1 MIARVL
7 GSLLALFLAPCAAAS
22 AAAENGPRLAPAAEH
37 AQAALWASRFFSRFH
52 YAARPLDDAMSE
64 RILERYLQSLDGERL
79 FFTQED
85 LASFERWRHALDDAI
100 RGQDLSPAFE
110 IYERYLARVRER
122 TAFARAFLGG
132 EIPLDRDESYRVAR
146 AKAPWAKDEEALDEL
161 WRRRVTNDVIR
172 LLLAGR
178 ELSDA
183 KKTLDR
189 RYLSFE
195 KRILELKADDVFQ
208 VFLNA
213 YAAAMDPHT
222 GYMGPRASENFQ
234 ISMRLSLEGIGA
246 VLQRQEEYTVVRS
259 VVAGGPAAVSGQI
272 RPGDRIVGVA
282 QGDDGPMQD
291 VVGWRLDDVVDLIR
305 GPKGTVVRLDILPAD
320 AGPDGPHRIVRLVRD
335 RVKLE
340 DQAAKR
346 AIIELPGEQSPR
358 RVGVIALPAFYQ
370 DFEARRNGDPDYRST
385 TRDVARLLRELSAE
399 GVDGIVLDLRDNGGG
414 SLNEATELT
423 GLFVEKGPVV
433 QVRNAHGRI
442 DIEQIPEN
450 QSVYRGPLA
459 ILVNRASASAS
470 EIVAAALQDYGRALI
485 IGEPTYGKGTVQNL
499 IDLDRIVNNERP
511 KLGQLRLTV
520 AQFYRISGG
529 STQNRGVEPDIGF
542 PITLDPTEFGESA
555 LDNALPYNTIDPV
568 AYQRFGE
575 PERIEDRL
583 RRQHERRVAEDLEF
597 RLLREEQEEYRALR
611 RQEEV
616 SLNLEKRRAERDA
629 QQARREARRQAR
641 IAAGLIQA
649 SEDESPVDDGLL
661 ADERPVP
668 TTDEEESPE
677 QLLTRDPLLRE
688 AARILLDAVD
698 LLRQDPALAEALPFE
713 LPGKAEKGELAVAK
727 EQP

>member
-1 MIARVL
+1 MSARL
-7 GSLLALFLAPCAAAS
+7 PHALLALLLILPS
-22 AAAENGPRLAPAAEH
+22 SGQGVAEGAPRLTASPEH

-79 FFTQED
+79 FFTAKD
-85 LASFERWRHALDDAI
+85 LTAFDRWRHGLDDAI
-100 RGQDLSPAFE
+100 RGQDLSPAFL
-110 IYERYLARVRER
+110 IFERYLERVRER
-122 TAFARAFLGG
+122 TAFARAFLAG
-132 EIPLDRDESYRVAR
+132 EIPLDRDDTYRVAR
-146 AKAPWAKDEEALDEL
+146 TKVPWPKDDAELDET

-178 ELSDA
+178 ELA
-183 KKTLDR
+183 EARKTLDR
-189 RYLSFE
+189 RYLTFE
-195 KRILELKADDVFQ
+195 KRIRELKADDVFQ
-208 VFLNA
+208 IFLNA

-246 VLQRQEEYTVVRS
+246 VLQRQDEYTVVRS
-259 VVAGGPAAVSGQI
+259 VVAGGPAARSGQV

-282 QGDDGPMQD
+282 QGEEGPMQD

-305 GPKGTVVRLDILPAD
+305 GPKGTVVRLDVLPAD
-320 AGPDGPHRIVRLVRD
+320 AGPDGPHRIVRLVRE

-346 AIIELPGEQSPR
+346 ALIELPGEKGSR

-385 TRDVARLLRELSAE
+385 TRDVARLLRELAAE
-399 GVDGIVLDLRDNGGG
+399 GVDGVVLDLRDNGGG

-442 DIEQIPEN
+442 DLEQIPQN
-450 QSVYRGPLA
+450 QPVYRGPLVL
-459 ILVNRASASAS
+459 LVNRASASAS
-470 EIVAAALQDYGRALI
+470 EIVAAALQDYGRALV

-529 STQNRGVEPDIGF
+529 STQHRGVEPDIGF
-542 PITLDPTEFGESA
+542 PITLDPSEFGESA

-568 AYQRFGE
+568 EFQRFGE
-575 PERIEDRL
+575 PDRIEPLL
-583 RRQHERRVAEDLEF
+583 RERHERRIAEDLEF

-611 RQEEV
+611 QQEEV
-616 SLNLEKRRAERDA
+616 SLNLEKRRAERDL
-629 QQARREARRQAR
+629 QQAKREARRQAR
-641 IAAGLIQA
+641 IAAGLLA
-649 SEDESPVDDGLL
+649 ADEDAPLDDGLL

-668 TTDEEESPE
+668 VAEEEPAE
-677 QLLTRDPLLRE
+677 RAIARDPLLRE
-688 AARILLDAVD
+688 AARIVLDAVD
-698 LLRQDPALAEALPFE
+698 LLREEPSLAAALPFE
-713 LPGKAEKGELAVAK
+713 LPAKTREGELAAAK
-727 EQP
+727 DRP

>member
-1 MIARVL
+1 MSARVL
-7 GSLLALFLAPCAAAS
+7 ASLLGLVLALPFAAGAS
-22 AAAENGPRLAPAAEH
+22 VEGGTRLAPTAEH
-37 AQAALWASRFFSRFH
+37 AQAAIWASRFFSRFH

-79 FFTQED
+79 FFSAED
-85 LASFERWRHALDDAI
+85 LAAFERWRHALDDAI
-100 RGQDLSPAFE
+100 RGQDLSPAFA
-110 IYERYLARVRER
+110 IYERYLERVRER
-122 TAFARAFLGG
+122 TAFARQFLKG

-146 AKAPWAKDEEALDEL
+146 AKAPWAKDDAELDEL
-161 WRRRVTNDVIR
+161 WRRRVTNDAIR

-178 ELSDA
+178 ELEDA
-183 KKTLDR
+183 RKTLDR
-189 RYLSFE
+189 RYATFE

-246 VLQRQEEYTVVRS
+246 VLQRQDEYTVVRS
-259 VVAGGPAAVSGQI
+259 VVVGGPAAVSGLI
-272 RPGDRIVGVA
+272 KPGDRIVGVA

-305 GPKGTVVRLDILPAD
+305 GPKGTVVRLDVLPAE
-320 AGPDGPHRIVRLVRD
+320 AGPDGPHRIVRLVRE

-346 AIIELPGEQSPR
+346 AIIELPGSKGLR

-385 TRDVARLLRELSAE
+385 TRDVARLLRELTAE
-399 GVDGIVLDLRDNGGG
+399 GVDGVILDLRDNGGG

-433 QVRNAHGRI
+433 QVRNAHGRV
-442 DIEQIPEN
+442 DLEQIPEN
-450 QSVYRGPLA
+450 RAVYRGPLA
-459 ILVNRASASAS
+459 LLVNRASASAS

-542 PITLDPTEFGESA
+542 PITLDPSEFGESA

-575 PERIEDRL
+575 PERIEERL
-583 RRQHERRVAEDLEF
+583 REQHQRRVAEDLEF

-611 RQEEV
+611 QQEEV

-629 QQARREARRQAR
+629 QQARRDARRQAR
-641 IAAGLIQA
+641 IAAGLLTA
-649 SEDESPVDDGLL
+649 EEDQPIVDDGLL
-661 ADERPVP
+661 ADERPVTP
-668 TTDEEESPE
+668 TPEEAPE
-677 QLLTRDPLLRE
+677 QALLRDPLLRE
-688 AARILLDAVD
+688 TARILLDAVAV
-698 LLRQDPALAEALPFE
+698 LREDPALAEALPFE
-713 LPGKAEKGELAVAK
+713 LPEGDRAPGELAARK
-727 EQP
+727 DPL